1 LSFNIRLFDN
11 WALLVYSI
19 YFRHGHPDITT
30 ISQIWHDAYQ
40 DGSGS
45 IFFTFFSLLVFCQ
58 FLYCRYIF
66 LFILFK
72 LYEMIKPSRVNGLTL
87 DFSFFFRNVFFT
99 MKKIQDDMQHNTDHL
114 SSNQQK
120 LILWGKTLFRQT
132 YRHC

>member
-19 YFRHGHPDITT
+19 YFRHDHPDITT
-30 ISQIWHDAYQ
+30 ISQIWHDANQ

-45 IFFTFFSLLVFCQ
+45 IFFTFFSLLVFLLISLLS
-58 FLYCRYIF
+58 LYF

-99 MKKIQDDMQHNTDHL
+99 MKKIQDALQHNTDHL

-132 YRHC
+132 YKHC